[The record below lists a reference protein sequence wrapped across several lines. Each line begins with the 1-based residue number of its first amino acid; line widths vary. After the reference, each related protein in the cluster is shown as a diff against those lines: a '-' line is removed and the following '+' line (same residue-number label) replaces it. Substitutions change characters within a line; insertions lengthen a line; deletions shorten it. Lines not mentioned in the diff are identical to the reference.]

1 MVLKLAIAE
10 DDPQCAADLRSFVE
24 RYCREH
30 RLELQ
35 IQVFPDGM
43 ELAEDYQPVWDVLLL
58 DIEMPHLDGMKAAE
72 RIRAVDP
79 AVLIIFITY
88 MGKYAIRGYEV
99 EALDFMLKPV
109 GYFAF
114 AMKLDKAL
122 RHARSRQC
130 VRLVIPQ
137 EDGLC
142 RIAARDILYVEVSL
156 HRLSIHTADGVLLA
170 PGSLAEIERQLA
182 GESFVRCN
190 KGYLVNLRHV
200 RLVKGDT
207 VLVGRDELLISR
219 RKKKEFLQAITDYY
233 GGGGR

>member
-1 MVLKLAIAE
+1 MIEIAVVE
-10 DDPQCAADLRSFVE
+10 DDRDHA
-24 RYCREH
+24 H
-30 RLELQ
+30 RLQGYLTRYGRERREELDA
-35 IQVFPDGM
+35 VCFSNGA
-43 ELAEDYQPVWDVLLL
+43 ELVRDYRPIWDVILL
-58 DIEMPHLDGMKAAE
+58 DIEMPEMDGMTAARRVRE
-72 RIRAVDP
+72 LDRDA
-79 AVLIIFITY
+79 IILFITN
-88 MGKYAIRGYEV
+88 MGQYAIRGYEV

-190 KGYLVNLRHV
+190 KGYLVNLAYVDAIQDGCAVV
-200 RLVKGDT
+200 RGDK
-207 VLVGRDELLISR
+207 LLISR
-219 RKKKEFLQAITDYY
+219 GRRGPFLEALADQV
-233 GGGGR
+233 GGGAL